1 MRLFPKLALLVSGLL
16 LAAVVGL
23 SALYYLSEERLIRQE
38 AQAHQQELL
47 QNLVLIAQDAYFSA
61 DDLLLATYTHSLLKW
76 NPELISAS
84 VVDPHG
90 RIKAHSE
97 PHNIGKMSDGAAPS
111 CALLLSQSVK
121 FGHLDRK

>member
-23 SALYYLSEERLIRQE
+23 SALYYVSEERLIRQE

-47 QNLVLIAQDAYFSA
+47 QNLVLIAQDAYFST

-97 PHNIGKMSDGAAPS
+97 PHNIGKMSDGPRLPPPCS
-111 CALLLSQSVK
+111 
-121 FGHLDRK
+121 